1 MPLSRMKPIA
11 FILAIG
17 WIGGWYS
24 HGFMATKPVEEQ
36 SPSLKG
42 EALNASPSITSVA
55 TDSAIPT
62 VINKT
67 DLVPMPAPLPQTIS
81 SAPDPL
87 QRFTTLLM
95 QDNFSA
101 AFSAW
106 PQQASEQAR
115 NQIFM
120 LNNSYMQQGMSETA
134 LLLIKQYRNHFP
146 DDVEAGLLQAKILH
160 EQEQFDLEAFLL
172 IDLLKQTANA
182 ELISHINHQRYKAIQ
197 AQKEHLIQAE
207 EFNHILTFFRRLS
220 NMDGANTDYQLMQAI
235 ALIEMGHTKQA
246 STILQPLVYDPEVGN
261 RASALLQKIEQ
272 IHSIDYQVT
281 IPLQRA
287 GEHFLVPLSINGNPP
302 VLLLLDTGASLTLLQ
317 VSQAEIDASHAL
329 PQLSLQTVSGKIDA
343 PLQLADHVKL
353 GSFQLNKIK
362 IALITQ
368 SVAPHAQGL
377 LGMNILKH
385 FDFYIDQQ
393 APSLKLSLRSSQ
405 SANKNL

>member
-1 MPLSRMKPIA
+1 MKHIA

-17 WIGGWYS
+17 WVMGWYS
-24 HGFMATKPVEEQ
+24 HDLMATKPLEEQ
-36 SPSLKG
+36 YPNLKG
-42 EALNASPSITSVA
+42 ETLNPSPQRPLTETASV
-55 TDSAIPT
+55 IPT
-62 VINKT
+62 IISKAGV
-67 DLVPMPAPLPQTIS
+67 VPMPAPLPQTASI
-81 SAPDPL
+81 PLDPL
-87 QRFTTLLM
+87 QTFTTLLM
-95 QDNFSA
+95 QESFSA

-106 PQQASEQAR
+106 PQQSSEQAR
-115 NQIFM
+115 NQIIM
-120 LNNSYMQQGMSETA
+120 LSNTYIQQGMSETA
-134 LLLIKQYRNHFP
+134 LLLLKQYRNHFP
-146 DDVEAGLLQAKILH
+146 DDVAAGLLQAKTLH

-172 IDLLKQTANA
+172 IDLLKQTANP
-182 ELISHINHQRYKAIQ
+182 ELISRINHQRYKAVQ

-207 EFNHILTFFRRLS
+207 EFNHILTFYRRLS

-246 STILQPLVYDPEVGN
+246 TTILQPLVYDPEVGN

-302 VLLLLDTGASLTLLQ
+302 VFLLLDTGASLTLMQ
-317 VSQAEIDASHAL
+317 VDQTEIDTSHAL
-329 PQLSLQTVSGKIDA
+329 PQISLQTVSGKIDA
-343 PLQLADHVKL
+343 PLKLADHVKL

-393 APSLKLSLRSSQ
+393 TPSLKLSLRSSQ